1 MTTLNNRPAQKLTGA
16 DLINRV
22 KELGDVS
29 KTDLVLTCGYVR
41 AYQEDGTPI
50 PAFAEFYEALLDAKG
65 LTDEDIQKM
74 PDTQEEDEVILV
86 NGKTIEDFHN
96 AVVDS
101 IGETRKLLPY
111 NMPVVDKVCV
121 ITQLAALLT
130 HHQRMVQD
138 LEQEGADTK
147 SWMDDIE
154 KLDTCIRLMLSIY
167 LGEDDHWYRDLET
180 SPKVENKGETTV
192 GLQVF
197 TDVVKKA
204 NALQAEVDQ
213 LKQQLGECKAKKGGL
228 LHWLFPA
235 TF

>member
-1 MTTLNNRPAQKLTGA
+1 MN
-16 DLINRV
+16 
-22 KELGDVS
+22 
-29 KTDLVLTCGYVR
+29 
-41 AYQEDGTPI
+41 
-50 PAFAEFYEALLDAKG
+50 G
-65 LTDEDIQKM
+65 LS
-74 PDTQEEDEVILV
+74 
-86 NGKTIEDFHN
+86 IEDFHN

-228 LHWLFPA
+228 LHWVLPCHLLKKTAPTDQGVKPFGQWNN
-235 TF
+235 